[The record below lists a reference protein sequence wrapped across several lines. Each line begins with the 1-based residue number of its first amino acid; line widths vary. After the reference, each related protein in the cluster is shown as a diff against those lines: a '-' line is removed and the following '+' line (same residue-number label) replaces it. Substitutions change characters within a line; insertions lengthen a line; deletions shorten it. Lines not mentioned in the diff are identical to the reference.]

1 MISSIPS
8 ASANTV
14 APYAPLGRQPVG
26 LESAELKTSSFKALE
41 ESAGSAASQNRRTP
55 EDRPNEQAEKSRVTS
70 SQTAVRD
77 RSSGSSQGESDPN
90 EKERLA
96 KEQKQIDELATIDRS
111 VRAHE
116 QAHSSVA
123 GRYAGTTTYSFVRGP
138 DGISYAVG
146 GEVSI
151 DTSPIPNDPEA
162 SIRKAQQIRMAANAP
177 ADPSSQDRRVASQAA
192 SLENEARA
200 QLAAQRAS
208 EIQQEQQQSDNKV
221 SVQKSE
227 SEQKASEE
235 EALRSEIRR
244 EAEKQQLELDRSNQE
259 RTEIFTKSAQATFD
273 ISRRLVEIGAVKSTP
288 SVGNFFNISV

>member
-1 MISSIPS
+1 VISSIPT
-8 ASANTV
+8 ASANTI

-26 LESAELKTSSFKALE
+26 LESTELKSSSFKALE
-41 ESAGSAASQNRRTP
+41 ESAGSAAGQNRRTP
-55 EDRPNEQAEKSRVTS
+55 DDSPNEQAEKLRLS
-70 SQTAVRD
+70 SEHAPNQD
-77 RSSGSSQGESDPN
+77 RSARSSQGDSDPN
-90 EKERLA
+90 EKERLV
-96 KEQKQIDELATIDRS
+96 KEQKQIDKLAAIDRS

-116 QAHSSVA
+116 RAHSSAA
-123 GRYAGTTTYSFVRGP
+123 GRYAGATTYSFVRGP

-162 SIRKAQQIRMAANAP
+162 SIRKAQQIRIAANAP

-208 EIQQEQQQSDNKV
+208 EVQQGQQEADNKINE
-221 SVQKSE
+221 QKSE
-227 SEQKASEE
+227 AERQAGDEE
-235 EALRSEIRR
+235 TFRSNVKR
-244 EAEKQQLELDRSNQE
+244 EAEKQQVELDRSNQE
-259 RTEIFTKSAQATFD
+259 RAEILAKSAQTTFD

-288 SVGNFFNISV
+288 SLGNFFNITV

>member
-55 EDRPNEQAEKSRVTS
+55 EDRPNEQAEKSRVAS

-96 KEQKQIDELATIDRS
+96 KEQRQIDELATIDRS

-227 SEQKASEE
+227 NEQKVSEE

-244 EAEKQQLELDRSNQE
+244 EAEKQRLELDRSNQE

>member
-8 ASANTV
+8 VSANTA
-14 APYAPLGRQPVG
+14 APYTPPGRQPVG
-26 LESAELKTSSFKALE
+26 LESTELKSSSFKALE
-41 ESAGSAASQNRRTP
+41 ESAGSGAAQNRRTP
-55 EDRPNEQAEKSRVTS
+55 EDRPNEQGEKIRLNAD
-70 SQTAVRD
+70 QAAVRD
-77 RSSGSSQGESDPN
+77 RSSKGKSDPN

-96 KEQKQIDELATIDRS
+96 KEQKQIDELAAIDRS
-111 VRAHE
+111 IRAHE
-116 QAHSSVA
+116 HAHSSVA
-123 GRYAGTTTYSFVRGP
+123 GRYAGSTTYSFVRGP

-200 QLAAQRAS
+200 QLATQKTS
-208 EIQQEQQQSDNKV
+208 EIQQAQQQSDGKV
-221 SVQKSE
+221 GA
-227 SEQKASEE
+227 QKAEVEQQASNEE
-235 EALRSEIRR
+235 SLRSEIKR
-244 EAEKQQLELDRSNQE
+244 EAEKQQVELDRSNQE
-259 RTEIFTKSAQATFD
+259 RSEILAKSARTTFD

-288 SVGNFFNISV
+288 SLGNLFDISI

>member
-1 MISSIPS
+1 MISSIPP

-26 LESAELKTSSFKALE
+26 LESGELKNSTFKALE
-41 ESAGSAASQNRRTP
+41 ESAGTAAGQNRRAP
-55 EDRPNEQAEKSRVTS
+55 EDRPNEEAEKLRVNIGQ
-70 SQTAVRD
+70 SQVRD
-77 RSSGSSQGESDPN
+77 RSGGSSQGESDPN

-96 KEQKQIDELATIDRS
+96 KEQKQIDELAAIDRS

-116 QAHSSVA
+116 QAHSSAA

-177 ADPSSQDRRVASQAA
+177 ADPSAQDRRVASQAA

-200 QLAAQRAS
+200 QLAGQRAS
-208 EIQQEQQQSDNKV
+208 EIQQDQQQSDSKI

-227 SEQKASEE
+227 ANQQASEE
-235 EALRSEIRR
+235 EALRSEIKR
-244 EAEKQQLELDRSNQE
+244 EAEKQQLELDLSNKE
-259 RTEIFTKSAQATFD
+259 RTEILAKSAQTTFD
-273 ISRRLVEIGAVKSTP
+273 ISRRLVEIGVVKSTP
-288 SVGNFFNISV
+288 SLGNFFNISV